1 MQRLTCGLL
10 ATIDGRSAAAGARG
24 SRCLP
29 VATFIALGGSRE
41 RNGWAALSAGMH
53 VADEET
59 GDWLV
64 RTVDAVLIV
73 SVLVVAFT
81 VMLAAFPA

>member
-1 MQRLTCGLL
+1 MFECSGRHVVDLPRLK
-10 ATIDGRSAAAGARG
+10 
-24 SRCLP
+24 
-29 VATFIALGGSRE
+29 ATFIALDGSRE